1 MHIRCRQP
9 VTSDENHLLNQRER
23 DAFPHVP
30 VIWMTNE
37 RKEIDVTVNA
47 KLLTIAVSGLSVAV
61 DVFTLVFISVERYI
75 AICHP
80 LLILK
85 LQSLRFANLFN
96 GLILFFIWTFALL
109 IALPNIYMYHLCSL
123 PKRGRFKCEKVH
135 PSQFDERVYMVIIV
149 GMDLI
154 LSDEAINR
162 RSFVA
167 LYFVLPML
175 VMLVLYT
182 LIIRR
187 MYKNNTAS
195 SMRSVHREFRCS
207 DGEMRCHCLS

>member
-1 MHIRCRQP
+1 MLFR
-9 VTSDENHLLNQRER
+9 S
-23 DAFPHVP
+23 
-30 VIWMTNE
+30 
-37 RKEIDVTVNA
+37 
-47 KLLTIAVSGLSVAV
+47 
-61 DVFTLVFISVERYI
+61 
-75 AICHP
+75 
-80 LLILK
+80 LK

-109 IALPNIYMYHLCSL
+109 IALPNIYMYNLCSL

-149 GMDLI
+149 GKNLLLI
-154 LSDEAINR
+154 R
-162 RSFVA
+162 RGRGSSSLLA
-167 LYFVLPML
+167 LYFFIPML
-175 VMLVLYT
+175 AMLVLYT

-195 SMRSVHREFRCS
+195 TMRSVHREFHCS